1 MRTCPNSGISV
12 PECSCRVCL
21 TAQLEQ
27 HMPSLLARREAK
39 LAHSQE
45 QAALTPPSEQQ
56 RRAA

>member
-1 MRTCPNSGISV
+1 MRACPNTGISV

-21 TAQLEQ
+21 TAQLQ
-27 HMPSLLARREAK
+27 RHMPSLLARREAK

-45 QAALTPPSEQQ
+45 QAALRPPSEQP